1 MHSEMN
7 ATLWATS
14 TLKVHSS
21 QVACHLCS
29 AVIRIGRCFSQEE
42 VPQVRQGL
50 QWIKLQC
57 QDAALLSEALA
68 VVGYV
73 MPSLPFDAVRW
84 VDHTRLRSLYV
95 AGVVLCEFRAISSAC
110 SQSANVG

>member
-29 AVIRIGRCFSQEE
+29 AVIRIGRRFSQEA
-42 VPQVRQGL
+42 VPQVMQGL
-50 QWIKLQC
+50 QWMKLQC
-57 QDAALLSEALA
+57 QDAALLSKALA
-68 VVGYV
+68 VIAKL
-73 MPSLPFDAVRW
+73 MPS
-84 VDHTRLRSLYV
+84 
-95 AGVVLCEFRAISSAC
+95 
-110 SQSANVG
+110 